1 MHASLA
7 PRLTLW
13 DPAGIWPAFTASNRG
28 NPLSLDARTLRP
40 GDGHYPERLARLAE
54 APGQLRVRGEL
65 GTAACSVALVG
76 ARATDEYGELLARD
90 LAAGL
95 ARAGV
100 SVVSGGA
107 VGVDAAAHRGAL
119 EAGGHTVAVLG
130 TGVDVVYPRQ
140 HRALFEGILETGG
153 ALVSELPD
161 GSPGLP
167 RHFPARNRIIAA
179 LADAVVVVRARP
191 GSGSLITAS
200 WARAQGVKVF
210 AVPGDVRDALS
221 AGPLA
226 LLREGAGVAS
236 SAADV
241 LAGLGLAAAA
251 PVQAPLPALDD
262 RGTAL
267 LRALGRRPRHADE
280 LAREAG
286 IPVGAALAGLL
297 TLELE
302 GLCEQRPG
310 HYFLRRSRE
319 GI

>member
-1 MHASLA
+1 M
-7 PRLTLW
+7 TLW
-13 DPAGIWPAFTASNRG
+13 APAGIWPAFTASERG
-28 NPLSLDARTLRP
+28 TALSIDARTLRP
-40 GDGHYPERLARLAE
+40 GDGHYPERLARLAD
-54 APGQLRVRGEL
+54 APQQLRIRGEL
-65 GTAACSVALVG
+65 GTAACRVALVG

-100 SVVSGGA
+100 SVISGGA
-107 VGVDAAAHRGAL
+107 AGVDGAAHRGAL

-130 TGVDVVYPRQ
+130 TGVDVAYPRQ
-140 HRALFEGILETGG
+140 HRALFERIVESGG

-167 RHFPARNRIIAA
+167 FHFPARNRIIAA
-179 LADAVVVVRARP
+179 LADAVVVVRARQ

-210 AVPGDVRDALS
+210 AVPGDVRDTLS

-226 LLREGAGVAS
+226 LLREGAALAA

-241 LAGLGLAAAA
+241 LAGLGLAAPG
-251 PVQAPLPALDD
+251 PVQQELPALDD
-262 RGTAL
+262 RGSAL